1 VQPVLGRAFFPEEDR
16 LRDHRSAVLSYSY
29 WQQRFGGDRGILG
42 QRIEV
47 DTFRGGVYNIVG
59 VMPAGFDFPT
69 GTQIYLP
76 IASWGGGPLPAVDAA
91 DRCCLWFNVIGRL
104 SHGVTRERAQGEMT
118 AIARRISERHPEVAR
133 VTEVKVVLLRQE
145 LVRNHRTALLAL
157 FGAVACMLLIVCVNI
172 ANLVLSRVLAR
183 RGDMMIRAALGAN
196 TGQLVRQVL
205 AESLVLTGIGATA
218 GILAAAWAQGLLRS
232 MLVGKIPFAAD
243 VRIDWVVLS
252 FSVAV

>member
-1 VQPVLGRAFFPEEDR
+1 
-16 LRDHRSAVLSYSY
+16 
-29 WQQRFGGDRGILG
+29 
-42 QRIEV
+42 
-47 DTFRGGVYNIVG
+47 
-59 VMPAGFDFPT
+59 
-69 GTQIYLP
+69 
-76 IASWGGGPLPAVDAA
+76 
-91 DRCCLWFNVIGRL
+91 
-104 SHGVTRERAQGEMT
+104 
-118 AIARRISERHPEVAR
+118 
-133 VTEVKVVLLRQE
+133 VLLRQE